1 LLRSTGAC
9 VVRSY
14 RRLLLFRGFL
24 LKPHALEF
32 FAAFLPFAGLL
43 TPMNSPDVLSRLV
56 KAEAPPNVVFVCER
70 FLTAPLR
77 ALSPTGLLTAMFPP

>member
-1 LLRSTGAC
+1 MKSRLALLG
-9 VVRSY
+9 
-14 RRLLLFRGFL
+14 LFLFGRFF

-32 FAAFLPFAGLL
+32 LCGLLALRGLLDAHEFAG
-43 TPMNSPDVLSRLV
+43 RLV
-56 KAEAPPNVVFVCER
+56 ALGESGSPPNVVFVCER